1 MGRGEGKGGQRL
13 VSSQVVSRKTYPVTK
28 DGKIS
33 MDEVGVDDDIVVLM
47 SMHVLEMRDNR
58 YECII
63 THGVFAMDLQVR
75 KHKTPKDAWLVY
87 RNKVRVSACLSAM
100 HIKG

>member
-13 VSSQVVSRKTYPVTK
+13 ISSQVVSRKTYPVTK

-33 MDEVGVDDDIVVLM
+33 MDEVGGDDDMMALIAVL
-47 SMHVLEMRDNR
+47 VLRMRDIS
-58 YECII
+58 YESII
-63 THGVFAMDLQVR
+63 PHGVFAMDLQVR

-87 RNKVRVSACLSAM
+87 RNKVRVTA
-100 HIKG
+100 